1 VRIVLDSNIL
11 VRSFV
16 SSQGPA
22 SQLLLAVLAGDHTL
36 VLSNEMLSE
45 VARVLR
51 YPRLAA
57 LHEQSEE
64 AIYNFTGWLR
74 DAAEIILLNPLT
86 LAPIRDRNDI
96 FVLQTALSGE
106 ADVLCTADRD
116 FFEPPASIFL
126 ASCGIAVLTDT
137 QLMRRLKEGTR

>member
-16 SSQGPA
+16 KSHGLA
-22 SQLLLAVLAGDHTL
+22 RDLLLAILSSDHTMI
-36 VLSNEMLSE
+36 LSNEMLVE

-51 YPRLAA
+51 YPRLTMV
-57 LHEQSEE
+57 HGQNDE

-74 DAAEIILLNPLT
+74 DAAEVIALNSLA

-96 FVLQTALSGE
+96 FVLQTALRGE
-106 ADVLCTADRD
+106 VDVLCTGDRD

-126 ASCGIAVLTDT
+126 VSVGIAVLTDV
-137 QLMRRLKEGTR
+137 QLMRRLKA

>member
-16 SSQGPA
+16 KSHGLA
-22 SQLLLAVLAGDHTL
+22 RDLLLAILASDHFL
-36 VLSNEMLSE
+36 ILSNEMLVE

-51 YPRLAA
+51 YPRLMTI
-57 LHEQSEE
+57 HRENEE

-74 DAAEIILLNPLT
+74 DAGEIIALNPLG

-96 FVLQTALSGE
+96 FVLQTVLNGE
-106 ADVLCTADRD
+106 ADFLCTGDRD

-126 ASCGIAVLTDT
+126 ASLGINVLTDV
-137 QLMRRLKEGTR
+137 QLMQRLKA